1 MLAADDRSWETTP
14 GVLLSINSFT
24 STAFAVFLA
33 VCTFLMY
40 FLPWMDVRMSM
51 NVRTLYK

>member
-1 MLAADDRSWETTP
+1 VLAADDRSWETTP